1 MLLVSIQIISL
12 KHDLPFAVIIGL
24 TMPREIYV
32 ELLKQLYIRMFIKIY
47 ANEILVVPKEI
58 TLAIEATLYKH
69 VAKKIYEN
77 GTLAK

>member
-32 ELLKQLYIRMFIKIY
+32 ELLKQLYTRMFIKIY
-47 ANEILVVPKEI
+47 ANEILAVPKEI